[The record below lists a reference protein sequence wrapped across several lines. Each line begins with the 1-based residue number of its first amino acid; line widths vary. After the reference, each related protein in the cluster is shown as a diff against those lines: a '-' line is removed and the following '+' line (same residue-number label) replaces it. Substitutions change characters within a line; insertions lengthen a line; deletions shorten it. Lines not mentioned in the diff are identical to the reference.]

1 VKARGLTLVVAVAI
15 LMLVTGCSPPR
26 EIPQPTTAPPTAEQ
40 AGAPEMVLVPSLEDA
55 IRSVD
60 ATATYEQ
67 DPQALADQFRA
78 SIERYYADRQLKAN
92 VEYQS
97 IVLPDSQE
105 PPAGAI
111 VPVGTVVNL
120 LIGFGD

>member
-1 VKARGLTLVVAVAI
+1 
-15 LMLVTGCSPPR
+15 
-26 EIPQPTTAPPTAEQ
+26 
-40 AGAPEMVLVPSLEDA
+40 
-55 IRSVD
+55 
-60 ATATYEQ
+60 
-67 DPQALADQFRA
+67 
-78 SIERYYADRQLKAN
+78 LKAN